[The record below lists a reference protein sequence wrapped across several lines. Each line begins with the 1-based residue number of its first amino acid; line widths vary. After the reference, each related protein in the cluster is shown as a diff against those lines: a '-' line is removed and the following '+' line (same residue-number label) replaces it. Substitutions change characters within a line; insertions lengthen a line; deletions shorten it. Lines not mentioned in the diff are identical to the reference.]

1 MSSGRDSWELMF
13 TFWGSYLEEPYKDV
27 GIEIAKTLMKHWGAV
42 RLLSRSRVPNLVSA
56 KTEEERNYI
65 EDIETSEALEEIIRN
80 HRLFK
85 DFFMFVAG
93 YFNSA
98 VTEDKH
104 WVDLVVTDA
113 YMQMIE
119 YDRLRFYRTKDP
131 ALNAA
136 RTEALLTVLKDI
148 ARLPAVR
155 ELWMGDRMDGFLGEP
170 AFLYRPRK
178 LYDRVQDGSETLQT
192 KEEVLSLVKRFEEH
206 VPREWVLEYLRRRL
220 GEEAV
225 EELDAKKIVVKFYDG
240 TITKEKVRGWHFI
253 QAFTKDVDAYLAER
267 GLKLM

>member
-1 MSSGRDSWELMF
+1 M
-13 TFWGSYLEEPYKDV
+13 
-27 GIEIAKTLMKHWGAV
+27 
-42 RLLSRSRVPNLVSA
+42 
-56 KTEEERNYI
+56 ERNYV
-65 EDIETSEALEEIIRN
+65 ENIETPEELEEIIRN

-85 DFFMFVAG
+85 DFFMFVAS
-93 YFNSA
+93 YVNPA
-98 VTEDKH
+98 VTDAKH
-104 WVDLVVTDA
+104 WAHLVVTEE
-113 YMQMIE
+113 YMEMID
-119 YDRLRFYRTKDP
+119 YSRLRFYRTKNP
-131 ALNAA
+131 ELNAA
-136 RTEALLTVLKDI
+136 RTAALLEVLKDI

-178 LYDRVQDGSETLQT
+178 LYDRVQVTAETLKT

-206 VPREWVLEYLRRRL
+206 VPREWVLGYLRRRL

-225 EELDAKKIVVKFYDG
+225 EELDEKKIVVKFYDG
-240 TITKEKVRGWHFI
+240 TITKEKVRGWHII

>member
-1 MSSGRDSWELMF
+1 MSSGRDHRRLMF
-13 TFWGSYLEEPYKDV
+13 SYWGSYLEEPYKEV
-27 GIEIAKTLMKHWGAV
+27 GIEIAKTLMKHWGPV
-42 RLLSRSRVPNLVSA
+42 KLLCQTRVPHLLA
-56 KTEEERNYI
+56 KTEEEKNFV
-65 EDIETSEALEEIIRN
+65 EDIETPEALEEIIRN

-104 WVDLVVTDA
+104 WVDLEVA
-113 YMQMIE
+113 EEYLSLIE

-131 ALNAA
+131 AVNAA

-148 ARLPAVR
+148 ARLPAIR
-155 ELWMGDRMDGFLGEP
+155 EIWMGDRWNGFLGEP

-178 LYDRVQDGSETLQT
+178 LYDRVQDGSETLKT
-192 KEEVLSLVKRFEEH
+192 KGEVLSLVKRFEEH
-206 VPREWVLEYLRRRL
+206 VPREWVLEYLKRRL
-220 GEEAV
+220 GEDAV

-240 TITKEKVRGWHFI
+240 TITKEKVKGWNFI
-253 QAFTKDVDAYLAER
+253 QEFTKDVDAYLAVR

>member
-1 MSSGRDSWELMF
+1 MSSGRDYRRLMY
-13 TFWGSYLEEPYKDV
+13 TFWGSYLEEPYKEV
-27 GIEIAKTLMKHWGAV
+27 GIEIAKTLMKHWGTV
-42 RLLSRSRVPNLVSA
+42 KLLSKSTVPNLLA
-56 KTEEERNYI
+56 KTEEEKDFL
-65 EDIETSEALEEIIRN
+65 EDIETPEALEEIIRN

-98 VTEDKH
+98 VTDAKH
-104 WVDLVVTDA
+104 WVDLVVSYD
-113 YMQMIE
+113 YIHLIE

-136 RTEALLTVLKDI
+136 RTAALLTVLKDI

-178 LYDRVQDGSETLQT
+178 LYDRVQNGSKTLQT

-206 VPREWVLEYLRRRL
+206 VPREWVLGYLRRRL
-220 GEEAV
+220 GEDAV

-240 TITKEKVRGWHFI
+240 TITREKVRGWHFI